1 MRKIVVI
8 TGAGAGVGRAVAT
21 EFARNGCDVALLSR
35 DPDRLERAAAELRHF
50 GVRALPISTD
60 VADAKAVDAAAE
72 RIEREL
78 GPIDVWV
85 NVAMATVFAP
95 VHKLTPEE
103 FQRGTAVTY
112 LGQVHGTM
120 AALRYMRPR
129 NRGSIVSVGSALAYR
144 SVPLQSVYCG
154 AKFAIRGFLDALRS
168 ELYHDRIKITLT
180 EVDLPAINTPQ
191 FDWARNKTGH
201 KAQPVPPIYQ
211 PEVAARAIYFGA
223 FNPRRQIWV
232 GFPSVKAI
240 IANRIAPGLLD
251 RYLAKAGYT
260 GQLSD
265 QRSDPDAPGNL
276 FEPVPGAYGAHGRF
290 DDQART
296 GSWEMVASRHHKAVW
311 AVVLV
316 GGAIIGAHL
325 LAKWLKI

>member
-1 MRKIVVI
+1 LRKIVVI
-8 TGAGAGVGRAVAT
+8 TGAGAGVGRAAAT

-35 DPDRLERAAAELRHF
+35 DPARLERAADELKRL
-50 GVRALPISTD
+50 GARALPIPTD

-72 RIEREL
+72 RVEREL

-95 VHKLTPEE
+95 VHKLTAEE

-144 SVPLQSVYCG
+144 SVPLQSIYCG

-168 ELYHDRIKITLT
+168 ELYHDKLEITLT
-180 EVDLPAINTPQ
+180 AVDLPAMNTPQ
-191 FDWARNKTGH
+191 FDWARNKTGK
-201 KAQPVPPIYQ
+201 KAQPVPPIFQ

-223 FNPRRQIWV
+223 FHPRRQMWV
-232 GFPSVKAI
+232 GFPTVKAI

-251 RYLAKAGYT
+251 RYLAKSGYT

-265 QRSDPDAPGNL
+265 QPSDPDAPGNL
-276 FEPVPGAYGAHGRF
+276 FEPVAGAYGAHGRF
-290 DDQART
+290 DDRARKR
-296 GSWEMVASRHHKAVW
+296 SWEMVAGRHPKAAW
-311 AVVLV
+311 AAGLIGVGIIAYLLV
-316 GGAIIGAHL
+316 R
-325 LAKWLKI
+325 

>member
-1 MRKIVVI
+1 MRKVVVI

-50 GVRALPISTD
+50 GVRALPIPTD

-72 RIEREL
+72 RIEGEL

-168 ELYHDRIKITLT
+168 ELYHDKIKITLT

-232 GFPSVKAI
+232 GFPAVKAI

-265 QRSDPDAPGNL
+265 QPSDPDAPGNL
-276 FEPVPGAYGAHGRF
+276 FEPVTGAYGAHGRF

-296 GSWEMVASRHHKAVW
+296 ESWEMVASRHHKAVW
-311 AVVLV
+311 AVVLI
-316 GGAIIGAHL
+316 GGAIGAHL